1 MRALSRNVRNYTA
14 SVLDGALSLFV
25 SLLSFVAVENSYGR
39 EGLGFFSFVF
49 AVYVLGSYLAE
60 LGVSNYVERAVPL
73 LASRP
78 EEEERLL
85 TDAVHTSLTLSFLG
99 GVVLLGAFF
108 WPFRLTHISVDLATL
123 VLLCLALP
131 VHNYNRLRVAALHAH
146 GFHETA
152 ARLRLVKRLV
162 FLGAVLLMVAG
173 GTPLSYLAACFL
185 IPETVIL
192 FLYTRATGLPSIGRP
207 FVSLERFW
215 GTCKQGQRTLFTD
228 DALEVILYIDFFVL
242 GLFVSAWEEGV
253 YAKASVL
260 ARLFLVVP
268 MSMEPIFRQRY
279 CTLAAEGRGAEMSES
294 VKRVTARFF
303 FWNSV
308 FLIYFLLYYE
318 ELITF
323 FFPERAQIQESL
335 AIFQELAVGLLFY
348 ASVAAVEPVY
358 EATDRIEALRR
369 IVVRIL
375 VLNLALNLY
384 LVPYAGAVG
393 AATAS
398 AVSMVAFFLM
408 FGTGPNP
415 LLKLARMKYLCAG
428 GGTYLC
434 YRLLHSVG
442 APWWLALPGVP
453 LSMWLLLSLSGLFG
467 DGPGLEKEE
476 ESFDQPF
483 LQ

>member
-1 MRALSRNVRNYTA
+1 MRDYAA
-14 SVLDGALSLFV
+14 SVLDGSLSLFV
-25 SLLSFVAVENSYGR
+25 SLLSFVVVENSYGR

-49 AVYVLGSYLAE
+49 AVYLLASYLAE
-60 LGVSNYVERAVPL
+60 LGISNYVERAVPL

-78 EEEERLL
+78 EEEEGLL
-85 TDAVHTSLTLSFLG
+85 TDAVQTSLGLSALA
-99 GVVLLGAFF
+99 GVVLFGAFF
-108 WPFRLTHISVDLATL
+108 WPFRLTHISMDLATL

-131 VHNYNRLRVAALHAH
+131 VNNYNRLRVAALHAH
-146 GFHETA
+146 GSHEAA

-173 GTPLSYLAACFL
+173 GAPLSYLAACFL

-192 FLYTRATGLPSIGRP
+192 FLYTRAAGLPSIGRP
-207 FVSLERFW
+207 FVSFERFW
-215 GTCKQGQRTLFTD
+215 GTCREGQRTLFTD

-260 ARLFLVVP
+260 ARMFLVVP

-279 CTLAAEGRGAEMSES
+279 CTLAAEGRSTEILASMR
-294 VKRVTARFF
+294 RVGARFF

-308 FLIYFLLYYE
+308 FLIYFILYYE

-323 FFPERAQIQESL
+323 FFPERVQIQDSL
-335 AIFQELAVGLLFY
+335 LIFEELAVGLLFY
-348 ASVAAVEPVY
+348 ASVAAMEPVY
-358 EATDRIEALRR
+358 EATDRIEVLRR

-398 AVSMVAFFLM
+398 AVSMIAFFLM
-408 FGTGPNP
+408 FSAGPDT
-415 LLKLARMKYLCAG
+415 LLKLPRMRYLYAG
-428 GGTYLC
+428 AGAYLC
-434 YRLLHSVG
+434 YRLFHGLG
-442 APWWLALPGVP
+442 ARWWLALPGVP
-453 LSMWLLLSLSGLFG
+453 LSMWFLLGLSGLFG
-467 DGPGLEKEE
+467 DGPGLEKEKQ
-476 ESFDQPF
+476 SLDQPF